1 MLIKDVQ
8 DKGEGKAEVD
18 DNDHNGD
25 SYDEYLHLRIEYW
38 AKGYVHR
45 ISIQLFYFIL
55 ICRCLQ
61 V

>member
-25 SYDEYLHLRIEYW
+25 SYDEYLHLRTEYW

-45 ISIQLFYFIL
+45 ISI
-55 ICRCLQ
+55 R
-61 V
+61 

>member
-25 SYDEYLHLRIEYW
+25 SYDEYLHLHTEYW

-45 ISIQLFYFIL
+45 ISI
-55 ICRCLQ
+55 R
-61 V
+61 